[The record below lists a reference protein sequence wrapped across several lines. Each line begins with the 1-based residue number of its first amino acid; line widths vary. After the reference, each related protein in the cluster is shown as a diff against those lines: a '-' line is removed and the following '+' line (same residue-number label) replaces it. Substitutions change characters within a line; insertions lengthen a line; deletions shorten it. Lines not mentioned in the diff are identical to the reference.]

1 MFFFYDTSI
10 VYIFVQAI
18 LQLDM
23 PINLSDRRKRICI
36 PDTYISLKVDTST
49 KCFVAG
55 WGIESELNPQWPDK
69 LHHLEAPI
77 VPQGTCKSEFRS
89 KIDASHFCAGKG
101 KKSEGTCFGDNG
113 GSLACKIENG

>member
-1 MFFFYDTSI
+1 M
-10 VYIFVQAI
+10 
-18 LQLDM
+18 
-23 PINLSDRRKRICI
+23 
-36 PDTYISLKVDTST
+36 
-49 KCFVAG
+49 AG
-55 WGIESELNPQWPDK
+55 WGIESELNPQWTDK

-89 KIDASHFCAGKG
+89 KVDASHFCAGKG